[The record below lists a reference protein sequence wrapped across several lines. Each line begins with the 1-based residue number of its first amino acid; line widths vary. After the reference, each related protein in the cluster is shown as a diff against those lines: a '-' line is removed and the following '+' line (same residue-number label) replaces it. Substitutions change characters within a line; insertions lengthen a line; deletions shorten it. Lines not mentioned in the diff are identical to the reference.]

1 MAGTPKMYDELAAWW
16 PLLSSPADYEEE
28 ATYYAGMLTR
38 HCGTPCRSLLELGSG
53 GGNNASWMKSRFDHV
68 TLVDPAP
75 GMLDVSRSLN
85 PDCEHVAGDMRSVR
99 LGRVFD
105 CVFIHDAICY
115 MTTLADLSRALAT
128 ARVHCRPGGVALF
141 APDFVRESFT
151 PGTEHGGHDAVD
163 GRALRYLEWSW
174 DPDPSDTT
182 YVVDYAF
189 VIRDADG
196 STRVLHDRHLE
207 GLFTEAQWLGALTA
221 AGFDARALRYRHSEV
236 EREIVSFLGIAR

>member
-1 MAGTPKMYDELAAWW
+1 MTGTPKMYDELAPWW

-28 ATYYAGMLTR
+28 ASYWAGVLTR
-38 HCGTPCRSLLELGSG
+38 HCRAPCRSLLELGSG

-85 PDCEHVAGDMRSVR
+85 PDCEHAAGDMRSVR

-105 CVFIHDAICY
+105 CVFIHDAIGY
-115 MTTLADLSRALAT
+115 MTTPEDLTRAIET
-128 ARVHCRPGGVALF
+128 ARVHCREGGAALF
-141 APDFVRESFT
+141 APDFVLENFT
-151 PGTEHGGHDAVD
+151 PGTDHGGHDAAD
-163 GRALRYLEWSW
+163 GRALRFLEWSW

-182 YVVDYAF
+182 YVADYAF
-189 VIRDADG
+189 LIREADG
-196 STRVLHDRHLE
+196 STKVLHDRHLE
-207 GLFTEAQWLGALTA
+207 GLFAEAEWLRLLTA

-236 EREIVSFLGIAR
+236 EHEIVSFLGIAR